1 MAGQG
6 IGRRDMIRVLSIAA
20 AAGKFP
26 GFRRWTFAC
35 EHLKSEGDG
44 LPHHTNSFV
53 PQFFSQDEFQ
63 LLDRLSEMIIPLDE
77 YPGAHDAGVAEF
89 IDFMV
94 ASEADLSGEQ
104 QGRIQERFR
113 FGLEWI
119 NAKSK
124 SLYRTP
130 FLQSSKEQQTQLLER
145 LAYRDRFQ
153 KGDEAGQK
161 FFLLM
166 RDYTAK
172 GYYTS
177 RIGLEAL
184 GSPELQTMWAEM
196 PGCPHLDDPEHLH
209 LPPPIV

>member
-6 IGRRDMIRVLSIAA
+6 IGRRDMIRVLGIAA
-20 AAGKFP
+20 AAGTFP
-26 GFRRWTFAC
+26 GFQRWTFAC
-35 EHLKSEGDG
+35 EHAKSEDG
-44 LPHHTNSFV
+44 APAHHPSSFV

-63 LLDRLSEMIIPLDE
+63 LLDRLSDLIIPPDQ

-94 ASEADLSGEQ
+94 ANDADLSREQ
-104 QGRIQERFR
+104 QGHIQERFR

-124 SLYRTP
+124 SLYRTA
-130 FLQSSKEQQTQLLER
+130 FLQCSEEQQTQLLER
-145 LAYRDRFQ
+145 LAYRHRFQ
-153 KGDEAGQK
+153 KGEEAGQK
-161 FFLLM
+161 FFYLM

-172 GYYTS
+172 AYYTS
-177 RIGLEAL
+177 RIGLQAL
-184 GSPELQTMWAEM
+184 GSPELQTIWAEM
-196 PGCPHLDDPEHLH
+196 PGCPHLDDPKHLH